1 MKSGISSWAFRWA
14 IGTQDFTPASP
25 LSVFDFLE
33 KAAEFGAEAVQ
44 ICENLPVSTMANGE
58 LDAVAR
64 RAKALGLDLEIG
76 MRGASPENLRKHLN
90 IAARL
95 GAGIL
100 RVVLVAPG
108 WEPSLQEQFDILD
121 SFLPKLE
128 QTGITLAIE
137 NHFADSPE
145 ELRKMVTN
153 IDNPYIGFCLDPVNS
168 ISRLIGPK
176 HIIRTL
182 GDLSVTAHAKDARA
196 VRSNTGFYV
205 FGCSLGEG
213 LVDLEGMVQ
222 AMKQNP
228 RARTIH
234 VEAWM
239 DRLSSEGPTLI
250 QEEQWVG
257 QGIRYVRSLI

>member
-14 IGTQDFTPASP
+14 IGTRDFTPATP

-33 KAAEFGAEAVQ
+33 KAAGFGAEAVQ
-44 ICENLPVSTMANGE
+44 ICENLPLSTMANGE
-58 LDAVAR
+58 LAAVAR
-64 RAKALGLDLEIG
+64 RAKGLGLDLEIG

-95 GAGIL
+95 GAGVL
-100 RVVLVAPG
+100 RVVLAASG

-128 QTGITLAIE
+128 KTGTTLAIE
-137 NHFADSPE
+137 NHFVYSPE
-145 ELRKMVTN
+145 ELRKMIAN

-168 ISRLIGPK
+168 ISRLIGPQ

-182 GDLSVTAHAKDARA
+182 EDLSVTAHAKDARA

-205 FGCSLGEG
+205 FGCPLGEG
-213 LVDLEGMVQ
+213 LVDLEGMIQ
-222 AMKQNP
+222 SMKQNP

-239 DRLSSEGPTLI
+239 DRLSSEGPTLV
-250 QEEQWVG
+250 QEEQWVR

>member
-14 IGTQDFTPASP
+14 IGTRDFTPASP

-33 KAAEFGAEAVQ
+33 KAAQFGADAVQ
-44 ICENLPVSTMANGE
+44 ICENLPLSTMANGE

-64 RAKALGLDLEIG
+64 RAKDLGLNLEIG
-76 MRGASPENLRKHLN
+76 MRGASPENLRRHLS

-100 RVVLVAPG
+100 RVVLAASG
-108 WEPSLQEQFDILD
+108 WEPSLQEQFGVLE
-121 SFLPKLE
+121 SFLPELE
-128 QTGITLAIE
+128 KSGTTLAIE
-137 NHFADSPE
+137 NHFDYSPE
-145 ELRKMVTN
+145 ELRKMITN
-153 IDNPYIGFCLDPVNS
+153 IDSPYIGCCLDPVNS
-168 ISRLIGPK
+168 ISRLIGPE

-205 FGCSLGEG
+205 FGCPLGEG
-213 LVDLEGMVQ
+213 LVDLEQMIRSV
-222 AMKQNP
+222 KQNP
-228 RARTIH
+228 RAGTIH

-239 DRLSSEGPTLI
+239 DRLSSAGPTLV
-250 QEEQWVG
+250 QEEQWVR